1 MLVRTH
7 TVTCDI
13 LFEERRG
20 ERLGERR
27 GGVMGEEKK
36 MREEKESE
44 IREERD
50 YRRQGWGD
58 KWERR
63 RR

>member
-1 MLVRTH
+1 
-7 TVTCDI
+7 
-13 LFEERRG
+13 
-20 ERLGERR
+20 
-27 GGVMGEEKK
+27 MGEEKK

-58 KWERR
+58 KWEGRR
-63 RR
+63 R

>member
-1 MLVRTH
+1 
-7 TVTCDI
+7 
-13 LFEERRG
+13 
-20 ERLGERR
+20 
-27 GGVMGEEKK
+27 MGEEKK

-50 YRRQGWGD
+50 YSRQGWGD